1 MIIFQYLNEIK
12 RQSSG
17 EQSVGTVDL
26 MDLLGLNLTGF
37 LFYETS
43 SAALVIERGV
53 KQAISIT
60 GVKEFLDTV
69 GRVDAHFEVFGCKY
83 KLTVRGKAYLV
94 TKALEIE
101 EASSSLPKSMHELC
115 KSIEY
120 AGGVSFIGSTTPILI
135 EPIIN
140 EMVNLIKSPTCRLFK
155 SDDKF
160 VCHHYFG
167 LGIKA
172 EINEF
177 TDLDS
182 ACKYLKNSPI
192 KIIFLEAYSGFE
204 IGNIAVHLS
213 SLGKSVICVE
223 LGFSAVYALSSA
235 MSESDPYM
243 LSSLFSGSMYVDVLP
258 VVKGSRCP
266 KKQFGDHEGF
276 LKWGSLKTSPKKVEF
291 VLTEPVDGVLSV
303 AKTELWVSEAI
314 MPSKLVSRWIA
325 EGATSVDMVANLR
338 LEGWLSIADES
349 SIAARDEIVTF
360 DSVLKEV
367 TLV

>member
-1 MIIFQYLNEIK
+1 MKIFQYLKEDNH
-12 RQSSG
+12 QP
-17 EQSVGTVDL
+17 SVERCVGGVEL

-37 LFYETS
+37 LFYEAS

-53 KQAISIT
+53 KQAVSIT
-60 GVKEFLDTV
+60 GVKKFLDTV
-69 GRVDAHFEVFGCKY
+69 GRQDAHFEVFGCKY

-94 TKALEIE
+94 TKALEVE
-101 EASSSLPKSMHELC
+101 ETSSSLPKSLPDLC

-120 AGGVSFIGSTTPILI
+120 AGGVAFIGSTTPILI

-140 EMVNLIKSPTCRLFK
+140 EMVGLIKSPTCRLFISGGK
-155 SDDKF
+155 IA
-160 VCHHYFG
+160 CHHYFG
-167 LGIKA
+167 SGINVG
-172 EINEF
+172 INEF
-177 TDLDS
+177 TDLES
-182 ACKYLKNSPI
+182 AFKYLKNSPI

-213 SLGKSVICVE
+213 SLGKSVICAE
-223 LGFSAVYALSSA
+223 LGFSAVYALSNA
-235 MSESDPYM
+235 MSESDPHM

-258 VVKGSRCP
+258 VVKGSPCP

-276 LKWGSLKTSPKKVEF
+276 LKWGALKTSPKKTEYI
-291 VLTEPVDGVLSV
+291 LTDPVDGALSV